1 MTIML
6 KEEWDFMMS
15 LLRKQIKRRRRL
27 ETEMSFF
34 KQSEGPIIYNSH
46 GIPRSCPECGGGL
59 VRKRVSDLRKDLI
72 CALCG
77 ITVGSLVRKL
87 QK

>member
-1 MTIML
+1 MT
-6 KEEWDFMMS
+6 
-15 LLRKQIKRRRRL
+15 
-27 ETEMSFF
+27 FF

-59 VRKRVSDLRKDLI
+59 IRKRMSDTKKDLV

-77 ITVGSLVRKL
+77 IVVGSLVRRL
-87 QK
+87 EQK